1 MKGSVVMLSFLLIF
15 WTGRLTGQ
23 NLTSHQLIYLNNT
36 VNTICNDTILS
47 KSNWQSLK
55 TAIKDK
61 RIVLLGEPNHGS
73 KEIFKLRNDL
83 IRFLHNNAGFNTV
96 LFESGIGE
104 LVAIDIDRSN
114 LTDAQMTHGFFGS
127 WRTSEFRDLMGYIK
141 SSGMSI
147 AGFDVQRTGSTFE
160 PWLNTLASNKMLDIV
175 H

>member
-1 MKGSVVMLSFLLIF
+1 MKGSIGVLSFLLIF
-15 WTGRLTGQ
+15 WTGSLTGQ

-83 IRFLHNNAGFNTV
+83 IRFLHNNPG
-96 LFESGIGE
+96 L
-104 LVAIDIDRSN
+104 
-114 LTDAQMTHGFFGS
+114 
-127 WRTSEFRDLMGYIK
+127 
-141 SSGMSI
+141 
-147 AGFDVQRTGSTFE
+147 
-160 PWLNTLASNKMLDIV
+160 
-175 H
+175 